1 MGEFN
6 ADRQN
11 VNIIETFIC
20 RRLDMEKNNKE
31 KSEVPSVEATVKILE
46 YLSRYK
52 NRERTLSQISKD
64 LSINKSSCH
73 RILKLLNNYRFVSYN
88 EKSKQYSLG
97 SYLIVLGSRAS
108 EFIDYLNLAKP
119 HLKWVCEQTKQTSV
133 LLEPVSHDRLMYVA
147 KEELDSPNLPVRIT
161 VKLGQHFPLTSAS
174 FGKCFLAYM
183 EEDQADEIIRKVNFK
198 KFTDK
203 SITDFE
209 KFKESLKEVKEKGY
223 AVSYEEHTPGLYGV
237 AAPIF
242 DVYGNVYMVIACIG
256 LASQLDENHISF
268 CGEKLKEASRRIME
282 VLGGK
287 EPVYSKK

>member
-1 MGEFN
+1 
-6 ADRQN
+6 
-11 VNIIETFIC
+11 
-20 RRLDMEKNNKE
+20 MEKINDKG
-31 KSEVPSVEATVKILE
+31 KSEVPALEAAIRILQ

-52 NRERTLSQISKD
+52 NRERTLSQIAKN
-64 LSINKSSCH
+64 LSLNKSSCH
-73 RILKLLNNYRFVSYN
+73 RILKLLTSYRFVSYN
-88 EKSKQYSLG
+88 EKSKEYNLG

-119 HLKWVCEQTKQTSV
+119 HLKWVCEQTRQTSV
-133 LLEPVSHDRLMYVA
+133 LLEPISHDRLMYVA
-147 KEELDSPNLPVRIT
+147 KEELDLPDVPIHIT

-209 KFKESLKEVKEKGY
+209 KFKESLKEVREKGY
-223 AVSYEEHTPGLYGV
+223 AVSYEEHTPGVYGV

-242 DVYGNVYMVIACIG
+242 DFYGKIHMVIACIG
-256 LASQLDENHISF
+256 LASQMHESHISF
-268 CGEKLKEASRRIME
+268 CGEKLKEAAGKIME
-282 VLGGK
+282 IFGGK
-287 EPVYSKK
+287 EPMYSKS